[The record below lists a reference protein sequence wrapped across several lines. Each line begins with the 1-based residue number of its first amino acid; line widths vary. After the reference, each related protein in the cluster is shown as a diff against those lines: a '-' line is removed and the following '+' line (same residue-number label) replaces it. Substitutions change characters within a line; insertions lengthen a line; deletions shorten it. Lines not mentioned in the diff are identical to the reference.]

1 MSVDL
6 SCIITFSLFFKLF
19 SSLAWWHSGCGMR
32 FVVKRLQVQFPANLH
47 CILITVVIFLKLF
60 SICSGLCYSLS
71 VHLLFFA
78 HFNCSV
84 FMVNNHTIVTLGKS
98 FIFLSCVTKR
108 YNLALAHKFGDKQ
121 ARCVTHC
128 PLCPWSCSFGW
139 CLAEGQRIRVISAD
153 YACLITTQQFS
164 LSELFPISVL
174 PLTDNSNKRLSLQ
187 PMSSFCLL
195 SCVFL
200 CHLVLFTHMISFVS
214 NPENARTPCYLFT
227 RRDRQHGM
235 MVYKDQIEESFIVYV
250 YCMYSP
256 LVTLSTFS
264 LFSLF

>member
-1 MSVDL
+1 
-6 SCIITFSLFFKLF
+6 
-19 SSLAWWHSGCGMR
+19 
-32 FVVKRLQVQFPANLH
+32 
-47 CILITVVIFLKLF
+47 
-60 SICSGLCYSLS
+60 
-71 VHLLFFA
+71 
-78 HFNCSV
+78 
-84 FMVNNHTIVTLGKS
+84 MVNNRTIVTLDKS

-195 SCVFL
+195 SLSCLVVKVYWVVCFCVIWFCL
-200 CHLVLFTHMISFVS
+200 LTWYLSCLTRKMHAHLVIFSLGETGNMEWWSTKTRLKSHLL
-214 NPENARTPCYLFT
+214 YLF
-227 RRDRQHGM
+227 
-235 MVYKDQIEESFIVYV
+235 IV
-250 YCMYSP
+250 CIP
-256 LVTLSTFS
+256 LL
-264 LFSLF
+264 